1 MQLNYKELEIIGPLS
16 TDFRYIRKLDL
27 SHNFI
32 YSLDGIEVLEH
43 LEILN
48 VSFNKLE
55 SIKEL
60 EKISKPN
67 QLLEMEISCNPLT
80 NDPEHK
86 KKILVK
92 FINL

>member
-86 KKILVK
+86 KKILAK